1 MRLEDADYN
10 KVDNSIVY
18 ITNTGL
24 DEFGEK
30 YKNGRLYQFEI
41 IEPSL
46 NQTKNVTNNNNNNSN
61 TTYELKVS
69 ILLDGDNGDDL
80 RNPDNIETSKKSIMI
95 QEDINDCN
103 AIDGGVNAEFEI

>member
-1 MRLEDADYN
+1 MRLEDVGYD

-18 ITNTGL
+18 ITKTGSE
-24 DEFGEK
+24 EFGEK

-46 NQTKNVTNNNNNNSN
+46 NQTKNITNNYN
-61 TTYELKVS
+61 TYEVKVS

-80 RNPDNIETSKKSIMI
+80 RNPDNIATSKKSIMI
-95 QEDINDCN
+95 QED
-103 AIDGGVNAEFEI
+103 